1 MHKVPD
7 FIRKLPTFYRSV
19 QQTTLPIE
27 IISGTAEALFTE
39 TYKIRSLVFVE
50 EQNVPEDEEK
60 DEYEAICRHY
70 LATLAGEAMGTA
82 RWRKTDKGIKLE
94 RFAVI
99 ANARKKGV
107 GAAIAKQ
114 VLQDILIE
122 YPEKS
127 TIYCHAQVSALAFWE
142 SQGFVA
148 EGEVFYEANIAHYL
162 MKYAAK

>member
-1 MHKVPD
+1 M
-7 FIRKLPTFYRSV
+7 
-19 QQTTLPIE
+19 QQTLLPIE
-27 IISGTAEALFTE
+27 IVSGTAEALFTE

-70 LATLAGEAMGTA
+70 LATLAGEPMGTA

-94 RFAVI
+94 RFAVMP
-99 ANARKKGV
+99 NARKKGI
-107 GAAIAKQ
+107 GAAIANQ

-122 YPEKS
+122 YPEKI

>member
-1 MHKVPD
+1 
-7 FIRKLPTFYRSV
+7 
-19 QQTTLPIE
+19 
-27 IISGTAEALFTE
+27 
-39 TYKIRSLVFVE
+39 
-50 EQNVPEDEEK
+50 
-60 DEYEAICRHY
+60 
-70 LATLAGEAMGTA
+70 MGTA

-94 RFAVI
+94 RFAVMPT
-99 ANARKKGV
+99 ARKKGV

-114 VLQDILIE
+114 VLQDIISE
-122 YPEKS
+122 YPEKI